1 VVELNDGGTRL
12 PDEHVGAPEPP
23 GLGLDEGADDAAHVA
38 AIELAD
44 NRRRDVFNQHQLC
57 RPVAADA
64 FRARDADGKPAGVLN
79 LE

>member
-1 VVELNDGGTRL
+1 MWSNATALARIAD
-12 PDEHVGAPEPP
+12 DHVGAPQPS

-44 NRRRDVFNQHQLC
+44 DRGRDVFNQHQLG

-64 FRARDADGKPAGVLN
+64 FRARDAYGKPAGVLR